1 LKESVYEL
9 KLHEYEAKKIFAK
22 YGIPTPKGEVAT
34 TPAKAREI
42 AAKLNVP
49 VTVKAQ
55 ILVAGRGKAG
65 GVLFADTPE
74 ETELAVK
81 KLLGAEIKGV
91 RVPSVLVEER
101 ISAQKELYL
110 GITVDRAQRC
120 YVAVASSEGGM
131 EIEEIA
137 AKMPEKIVKVFIDPI
152 YGFQPYHARQIARK
166 IGYAGKQMLSLASLF
181 FKLYRLAV
189 DYDVELAEMN
199 PLMEKPNQEFVAADT
214 RLIIDDNALYRHVEI
229 KNRLVEGEIELTPQE
244 LEAQK
249 SGLAYVKLRGNIGII
264 GNGAGL
270 VMATLDTIKLY
281 GGSPANF
288 LDVGGGASAEKMA
301 VALNIILSDA
311 RVNAV
316 FINVLGG
323 ITRCDEIAKG
333 ILEARKRIGFAKPIV
348 IRLVGTNEEVGRRI
362 LTEAGIHVLSSMEE
376 AAEKV
381 VEIAKMGG
389 RN

>member
-1 LKESVYEL
+1 MKLYE
-9 KLHEYEAKKIFAK
+9 HEAKKIFAK
-22 YGIPTPKGEVAT
+22 YGIPIPKGEVAT
-34 TPAKAREI
+34 TPTQAREI

-65 GVLFADTPE
+65 GILFAGTPE
-74 ETELAVK
+74 EAELAAK
-81 KLLGAEIKGV
+81 RLLGVKMKGV
-91 RVPSVLVEER
+91 RVPSVLVEEK
-101 ISAQKELYL
+101 ISAKKELYF
-110 GITVDRAQRC
+110 GITVDRAKRC

-131 EIEEIA
+131 EIEEVA
-137 AKMPEKIVKVFIDPI
+137 AKMPDKIVKVFISPI

-166 IGYAGKQMLSLASLF
+166 IGYAGKQMLNLASTF
-181 FKLYRLAV
+181 FRLYRLAI
-189 DYDVELAEMN
+189 DFDVELAEMN
-199 PLMEKPNQEFVAADT
+199 PFMEKPDEEFVAADT
-214 RLIIDDNALYRHVEI
+214 RLIIDDNALYRHVEL
-229 KNRLVEGEIELTPQE
+229 KSRLTGGEIELTPQE

-249 SGLAYVKLRGNIGII
+249 SGLAYVKLEGNIGII

-270 VMATLDTIKLY
+270 VMATLDTIQLY
-281 GGSPANF
+281 GGEPANF

-301 VALNIILSDA
+301 AALNIILSDS

-333 ILEARKRIGFAKPIV
+333 ILETRKRIGFAKPIV
-348 IRLVGTNEEVGRRI
+348 IRLVGTNEEEGRRI
-362 LTEAGIHVLSSMEE
+362 LTGAGIHVLSSMEE

-381 VEIAKMGG
+381 VEIARMGG
-389 RN
+389 GN

>member
-1 LKESVYEL
+1 MKLYE
-9 KLHEYEAKKIFAK
+9 HEAKKIFAK
-22 YGIPTPKGEVAT
+22 YGIPVPKGEIAT
-34 TPAKAREI
+34 TPAKARET

-49 VTVKAQ
+49 VIVKAQ
-55 ILVAGRGKAG
+55 IPVAGRGKAG
-65 GVLFADTPE
+65 GILFADTPE
-74 ETELAVK
+74 EAELAAK

-91 RVPSVLVEER
+91 KVPSVLIEEK
-101 ISAQKELYL
+101 ISVQKELYF
-110 GITVDRAQRC
+110 GITVDRTKRC

-137 AKMPEKIVKVFIDPI
+137 AKMPEKIVKVFVNPI

-166 IGYAGKQMLSLASLF
+166 IGYAGKQMLSLASTFL
-181 FKLYRLAV
+181 KLYRLAL
-189 DYDVELAEMN
+189 DHDAELAEMN
-199 PLMEKPNQEFVAADT
+199 PLMEKPNGEFVAADT
-214 RLIIDDNALYRHVEI
+214 RIIVDDNALYRHPEL
-229 KNRLVEGEIELTPQE
+229 KNRLIEGETELTPQE

-249 SGLAYVKLRGNIGII
+249 TGLAYVRLEGNIGII

-270 VMATLDTIKLY
+270 VMATLDTIQLY
-281 GGSPANF
+281 GGKPANF

-301 VALNIILSDA
+301 ASLNIVLSDP

-316 FINVLGG
+316 FINILGG

-333 ILEARKRIGFAKPIV
+333 ILETRKRIGFAKPIV
-348 IRLVGTNEEVGRRI
+348 IRLVGTNEEEGRHI

-381 VEIAKMGG
+381 VEIARIGG
-389 RN
+389 NS

>member
-1 LKESVYEL
+1 M
-9 KLHEYEAKKIFAK
+9 KLNEHETKKIFAK
-22 YGIPTPKGEVAT
+22 YGIPVPKGEVAA
-34 TPAKAREI
+34 TPKQAKEI
-42 AAKLNVP
+42 AAKLGVP

-65 GVLFADTPE
+65 GILFADTPE
-74 ETELAVK
+74 EAELAAK
-81 KLLGAEIKGV
+81 KVLGAKIKGV
-91 RVPSVLVEER
+91 RVPNVLVEEK
-101 ISAQKELYL
+101 ISARKELYF

-120 YVAVASSEGGM
+120 YVAIASSEGGM

-137 AKMPEKIVKVFIDPI
+137 AKTPEKIVKVFINPV

-166 IGYAGKQMLSLASLF
+166 IGYAGKQMLNLASTF
-181 FKLYRLAV
+181 SKLYRLAM
-189 DYDVELAEMN
+189 DYDAELAEMN

-214 RLIIDDNALYRHVEI
+214 RLIIDDNALYRHPELR
-229 KNRLVEGEIELTPQE
+229 NRIAEGQTELTPQE

-249 SGLAYVKLRGNIGII
+249 SGLAYVKLDGNIGII

-270 VMATLDTIKLY
+270 VMATLDTIQLY
-281 GGSPANF
+281 GGNPANF
-288 LDVGGGASAEKMA
+288 LDVGGGASAGKMA
-301 VALNIILSDA
+301 AALNIVLSDP
-311 RVNAV
+311 RVNVV
-316 FINVLGG
+316 FINILGG

-348 IRLVGTNEEVGRRI
+348 IRLVGTNEEEGRRI

-381 VEIAKMGG
+381 VKIAKIGG
-389 RN
+389 SSQHGHFR

>member
-1 LKESVYEL
+1 MKLYE
-9 KLHEYEAKKIFAK
+9 HEAKKIFAK
-22 YGIPTPKGEVAT
+22 YGIAVPKGEVAT
-34 TPAKAREI
+34 TPTQAREI
-42 AAKLNVP
+42 AAKLNVLAI
-49 VTVKAQ
+49 VKAQ

-65 GVLFADTPE
+65 GILFADTPE
-74 ETELAVK
+74 EAELAAK

-91 RVPSVLVEER
+91 RVPSVLIEEK
-101 ISAQKELYL
+101 ISVQKELYL

-137 AKMPEKIVKVFIDPI
+137 TKMPEKIVKVFINPI

-166 IGYAGKQMLSLASLF
+166 IGYAGKQMLSLASTF
-181 FKLYRLAV
+181 FKLYKLAV
-189 DYDVELAEMN
+189 DYDAELAEMN
-199 PLMEKPNQEFVAADT
+199 PLMEQPNQEFVAVDT
-214 RLIIDDNALYRHVEI
+214 RLIIDDNALYRHPEL
-229 KNRLVEGEIELTPQE
+229 KNRLAEGKTELTPQE

-249 SGLAYVKLRGNIGII
+249 SGLAYVKLEGNIGII

-270 VMATLDTIKLY
+270 VMATLDTIQLY
-281 GGSPANF
+281 GGNPANF
-288 LDVGGGASAEKMA
+288 LDVGGGASAETVA
-301 VALNIILSDA
+301 TALNIILSDA

-333 ILEARKRIGFAKPIV
+333 ILEVRKRIGFAKPIV
-348 IRLVGTNEEVGRRI
+348 IRLVGTNEEEGRRI

-381 VEIAKMGG
+381 VEIGKTGG
-389 RN
+389 SN

>member
-1 LKESVYEL
+1 M
-9 KLHEYEAKKIFAK
+9 KLHEHEAKKIFAK
-22 YGIPTPKGEVAT
+22 YGISIPKGEVAT
-34 TPAKAREI
+34 TPTQAREI
-42 AAKLNVP
+42 AAKLNVS

-65 GVLFADTPE
+65 GILFVDTPE
-74 ETELAVK
+74 EAELAAK

-91 RVPSVLVEER
+91 RVPSVLVEEK
-101 ISAQKELYL
+101 ISAQKELYF

-137 AKMPEKIVKVFIDPI
+137 AKMPEKIVKVFINPI

-166 IGYAGKQMLSLASLF
+166 MGYAGKQMLSLALTF

-199 PLMEKPNQEFVAADT
+199 PLMEKPNQEFVAVDT
-214 RLIIDDNALYRHVEI
+214 RLIIDDNAIYRHVEL
-229 KNRLVEGEIELTPQE
+229 KNRLTEGEIELTPQE

-249 SGLAYVKLRGNIGII
+249 SGLAYVKLEGNIGII

-270 VMATLDTIKLY
+270 VMATLDTIQLY
-281 GGSPANF
+281 GGNPANF
-288 LDVGGGASAEKMA
+288 LDVGGGATAEKMA

-348 IRLVGTNEEVGRRI
+348 IRLVGTNEEEGRRI
-362 LTEAGIHVLSSMEE
+362 LTEAGIHFLSSMEE

-381 VEIAKMGG
+381 VEIAKMKEG
-389 RN
+389 N

>member
-1 LKESVYEL
+1 M
-9 KLHEYEAKKIFAK
+9 KLHEHEAKKIFAK
-22 YGIPTPKGEVAT
+22 YGIPIPKGEVAT
-34 TPAKAREI
+34 TPTQAREI
-42 AAKLNVP
+42 AAKLNVS

-65 GVLFADTPE
+65 GILFVDTPE
-74 ETELAVK
+74 EAELAAK

-91 RVPSVLVEER
+91 RVPNVLVEEK
-101 ISAQKELYL
+101 ISAQKELYF

-137 AKMPEKIVKVFIDPI
+137 AKMPEKIVKVFINPI

-166 IGYAGKQMLSLASLF
+166 MGYAGKQMLSLASIF

-189 DYDVELAEMN
+189 DYDAELAEMN

-214 RLIIDDNALYRHVEI
+214 RLIIDDNALYRHPEL
-229 KNRLVEGEIELTPQE
+229 KKRLTEGEIELTPQE

-249 SGLAYVKLRGNIGII
+249 SGLAYVKLEGNIGII

-281 GGSPANF
+281 GGHPANF

-301 VALNIILSDA
+301 AALNIILSDA

-348 IRLVGTNEEVGRRI
+348 IRLVGTNEEEGRRI

-389 RN
+389 SN

>member
-1 LKESVYEL
+1 L
-9 KLHEYEAKKIFAK
+9 KLYEHEAKEIFAK
-22 YGIPTPKGEVAT
+22 YGIAVPKGEVAT
-34 TPAKAREI
+34 TPTQAREI

-49 VTVKAQ
+49 TIVKAQ

-65 GVLFADTPE
+65 GILFADTPE
-74 ETELAVK
+74 EAELAAK

-91 RVPSVLVEER
+91 RVPSVLIEEK
-101 ISAQKELYL
+101 ISVQKELYL

-137 AKMPEKIVKVFIDPI
+137 TKMPEKIVKVFINPI

-166 IGYAGKQMLSLASLF
+166 IGYAGKQMLSLASTF
-181 FKLYRLAV
+181 FELYKLAV
-189 DYDVELAEMN
+189 DYDAELAEMN
-199 PLMEKPNQEFVAADT
+199 PLMEKPNQEFVAVDT
-214 RLIIDDNALYRHVEI
+214 RLIIDDNALYRHPEL
-229 KNRLVEGEIELTPQE
+229 KNRLAEGKTELTPQE

-249 SGLAYVKLRGNIGII
+249 SGLAYVRLEGNIGII

-270 VMATLDTIKLY
+270 VMATLDTIQLY
-281 GGSPANF
+281 GGNPANF
-288 LDVGGGASAEKMA
+288 LDVGGGASAETVA
-301 VALNIILSDA
+301 TALNIILSDA
-311 RVNAV
+311 RVNAI

-333 ILEARKRIGFAKPIV
+333 ILEARKRICFAKPIV
-348 IRLVGTNEEVGRRI
+348 IRLVGTNEEEGRRI

-381 VEIAKMGG
+381 VEIAKTGG
-389 RN
+389 SN